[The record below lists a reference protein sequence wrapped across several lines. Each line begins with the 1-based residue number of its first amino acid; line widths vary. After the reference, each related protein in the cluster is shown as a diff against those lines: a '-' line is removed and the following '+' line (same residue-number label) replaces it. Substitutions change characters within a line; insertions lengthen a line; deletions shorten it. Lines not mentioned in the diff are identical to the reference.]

1 MGKKSKPSGSKEV
14 KRLNKWLTKRGLRR
28 AQKWGK
34 RQEQMEEFEFDKW
47 KRNKG
52 ALRDIADQQM
62 RQAEQAGGIR
72 QQYYDTVEGF
82 DTPERRASESAAAQA
97 EVASQ
102 MDAARE
108 NALRRLESYG
118 VDPSQTRNAALDSR
132 VRIEEAKQKAL
143 AGTQARRDIEGRG
156 IAMQRDVAG
165 DQAGLMSEWD
175 TPRGMDTGAIFGDA
189 VAQGAQGA
197 AALLKQGQNEQAQEQ
212 SQRSGIGSALGTGV
226 GAFFG
231 GPAGASI
238 GGAIGGMIAEG
249 GEIEGPGGPKDDA
262 IPANLSD
269 GEFVIPEEVVRRK
282 GTEFFDKLIEKV
294 KTENREREQNA
305 QVFGDAMAVPP
316 PEAVSPEGMPNPPQG
331 IPAGMYQGG
340 EMLVSPYPPGGATGQ
355 QQYMDRP
362 AMYRGGEARQYAAD
376 PGEYIAP
383 ERAGG
388 GQGALNVDDMTKAL
402 TFYKNKFKKPD
413 PSMNREPVGAYGNPN
428 FAMGGEARVAPIR
441 SQSQALADKEMMA
454 SMPPPPTQTA
464 PRPAL
469 ESPMG
474 GEGGRR

>member
-14 KRLNKWLTKRGLRR
+14 KRLNKWLSRRGLRR
-28 AQKWGK
+28 ARKWGR
-34 RQEQMEEFEFDKW
+34 RQEQMEEFEWQKW
-47 KRNKG
+47 ARNRG
-52 ALRDIADQQM
+52 ALRDIADQQI
-62 RQAEQAGGIR
+62 RQAEQAGDIR
-72 QQYYDTVEGF
+72 QQFYDTVAGY

-118 VDPSQTRNAALDSR
+118 VDPSQTRSAALDSGI
-132 VRIEEAKQKAL
+132 RIEEAKQKAL
-143 AGTQARRDIEGRG
+143 AATGARRGVEERG
-156 IAMQRDVAG
+156 MALQRDVAG

-197 AALLKQGQNEQAQEQ
+197 AALLKQGQNEQAQERAQ
-212 SQRSGIGSALGTGV
+212 GSGLGSALGGIG
-226 GAFFG
+226 GAIFG

-238 GGAIGGMIAEG
+238 GSAIGGALGGIAEG

-294 KTENREREQNA
+294 KTENREREQKA
-305 QVFGDAMAVPP
+305 QVWGDAMAVPP
-316 PEAVSPEGMPNPPQG
+316 PEAIPPEGMPNPP
-331 IPAGMYQGG
+331 GMYQGG
-340 EMLVSPYPPGGATGQ
+340 ELLVSPYPAGGQVGIKDPMGMQRGGAV
-355 QQYMDRP
+355 
-362 AMYRGGEARQYAAD
+362 RQWAAD
-376 PGEYIAP
+376 PGEYPAP
-383 ERAGG
+383 ET
-388 GQGALNVDDMTKAL
+388 GQGDMMDAFDEENITKAL
-402 TFYKNKFKKPD
+402 TYYQSKWKKPD
-413 PSMNREPVGAYGNPN
+413 PSTNREPVGAYGNPN

-441 SQSQALADKEMMA
+441 SQSQALAYKEMMA
-454 SMPPPPTQTA
+454 SLPPPPTQPAA
-464 PRPAL
+464 PRPAP
-469 ESPMG
+469 EPRMS